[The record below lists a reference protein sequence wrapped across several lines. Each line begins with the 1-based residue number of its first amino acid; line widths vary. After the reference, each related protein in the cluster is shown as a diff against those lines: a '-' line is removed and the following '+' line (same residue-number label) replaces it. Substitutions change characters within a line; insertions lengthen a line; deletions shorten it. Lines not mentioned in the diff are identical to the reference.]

1 MDDSWVDGEKLTE
14 TIKNH
19 YSPRFANRLW
29 ANKNGSIVKYALSP
43 ITGLSRERTGPTE
56 WGQETNLYP
65 QELEN
70 AFAKI
75 ESIIA
80 PIYRLL
86 LGNQILNLNQRLL
99 WSHWIL
105 CQYSRTP
112 SFIIDFAKIDE
123 ELFAKIPGYGQFS
136 TKIDTE
142 EKLQMA
148 LGSIANFASSKELVP
163 FLAVRDWVICDAAP
177 GCCFIRTDAP
187 VVIAG
192 PLVREKTQILYPL
205 SPRKCFLATIIGRF
219 PPSASLVHH
228 QLTRE
233 RNINALRLIA
243 SRADREA
250 IVHPDDDSEQ
260 LRSLLSDTLGVS
272 SGYFTI
278 GDIPDMRR
286 E

>member
-1 MDDSWVDGEKLTE
+1 MTE
-14 TIKNH
+14 TKKNH

-29 ANKNGSIVKYALSP
+29 ANKKGAMIKYTQSP
-43 ITGLSRERTGPTE
+43 ITGLTRGRTGPTE
-56 WGQETNLYP
+56 WGQEPSLYP

-70 AFAKI
+70 AFAQL
-75 ESIIA
+75 ENIIA

-86 LGNQILNLNQRLL
+86 LEDQILNLNQRLL

-123 ELFAKIPGYGQFS
+123 EVYAKFPGSGEWS

-148 LGSIANFASSKELVP
+148 LDSIVNFASSKKLVP
-163 FLAVRDWVICDAAP
+163 FFAVRDWVICEAAP
-177 GCCFIRTDAP
+177 DCCFIRTDAP
-187 VVIAG
+187 VIIAG
-192 PLVREKTQILYPL
+192 PLVREKTQIMYPL

-219 PPSASLVHH
+219 PPSAALVRHP
-228 QLTRE
+228 LSRE
-233 RNINALRLIA
+233 QNINALRFIA
-243 SRADREA
+243 SEADREV

-260 LRSLLSDTLGVS
+260 IRSMLSESLGVA

-278 GDIPDMRR
+278 GDIPDLRH